1 MKGDIVN
8 LENKASK
15 NRDVEKLVMNPDGTY
30 DRCVR
35 QGDDLCI
42 VSEELKERNMYFKQ
56 LSITRAEYGMFTK
69 FLYEPGVPLDM
80 GLSGGAMTRIFYLS
94 TFIGYDGMLTKLT
107 APDSPRLV
115 KEDCRKLIGMDYDA
129 FSLFWKEAI
138 AADMLSVRDNAIW
151 LNSKYFMRG
160 KTPKRQVFMR
170 IGHEGMRS
178 LFESCDNA
186 RQHKLISYILKLI
199 PMISVKHGVIC
210 KNPLEI
216 NKSLVCPLRQGDVA
230 DAIGYDRTHITRIIK
245 DMLAIRI
252 NFRSQKD
259 VPVFMEVPNGIYGRG
274 KAYII
279 NPRVCCAASAHS
291 LLEKEIRSY
300 GEEDVAVSC

>member
-1 MKGDIVN
+1 MN
-8 LENKASK
+8 NKQIE
-15 NRDVEKLVMNPDGTY
+15 NRDVMKVVVNPDGSY
-30 DRCVR
+30 DKCVY
-35 QGDDLCI
+35 QGDDMRILTDDAK
-42 VSEELKERNMYFKQ
+42 LRNLDYSQRSTTWM
-56 LSITRAEYGMFTK
+56 EYGSFTK

-80 GLSGGAMTRIFYLS
+80 GLSGGAMARIFYLS

-151 LNSKYFMRG
+151 LNSKFFMRG
-160 KTPKRQVFMR
+160 KTPKKQVFMR

-186 RQHKLISYILKLI
+186 RQHRLISYILKLI
-199 PMISVKHGVIC
+199 PMINVKYGVIC
-210 KNPLEI
+210 KNPTES
-216 NKSLVCPLRQGDVA
+216 NKSLVRPLRQGDLAEV
-230 DAIGYDRTHITRIIK
+230 IGCDRDNISRTTK
-245 DMLAIRI
+245 NLLAIRI
-252 NFRSQKD
+252 KFRTDDD

-291 LLEKEIRSY
+291 SLEKEIKSY